1 MSCTLSMLPPDAQK
15 LHIVGAVLWTSWS
28 RGSSPLASHH
38 DLLRAR
44 SRLTPGAS
52 QMAPVNLWNIS
63 GSPREGRVRMIVIRR
78 ELAHLGTG
86 NRFSKRATSHV
97 VHK

>member
-1 MSCTLSMLPPDAQK
+1 MDK
-15 LHIVGAVLWTSWS
+15 LVK
-28 RGSSPLASHH
+28 RSSPLASHH
-38 DLLRAR
+38 GLLRAR

-86 NRFSKRATSHV
+86 TASVSALQAM
-97 VHK
+97 